1 MLPFILLNVLFKNTI
16 NCLDYIVSVIDEWMN
31 ECVWSI
37 GGMMLTGG
45 NGSTLRKTCPRPLR
59 PPQILL
65 GLTCEWTRP
74 SDRLVTNHLIHGT
87 AFCLYVTITL
97 LRNIPPIH
105 SFMHSV
111 VCPRIGPHPLP
122 KRVLHRVWSSASA
135 FIFQYPHV
143 SLRSSSSFL
152 HLLPFIL
159 VTSILP
165 CIFPPI
171 TCFRMQFL
179 CMMWPLQIASLLF
192 IVCRTFLSSLTPCNT
207 LLFFHMISPTAL
219 VHPSPAPHF
228 KTFELLSLH
237 CTHKYFSSTQD

>member
-1 MLPFILLNVLFKNTI
+1 MNERDGALVEWCRQGETEVLRGKPVPGHFVHHKSYLDWPVNEQGTVTGSWLTTWFIALPSVFMWLSLYSQISHPFI
-16 NCLDYIVSVIDEWMN
+16 
-31 ECVWSI
+31 
-37 GGMMLTGG
+37 
-45 NGSTLRKTCPRPLR
+45 R
-59 PPQILL
+59 
-65 GLTCEWTRP
+65 
-74 SDRLVTNHLIHGT
+74 
-87 AFCLYVTITL
+87 
-97 LRNIPPIH
+97 

-122 KRVLHRVWSSASA
+122 KRVLHRVWSSVSA

-152 HLLPFIL
+152 RLLPCIL

-179 CMMWPLQIASLLF
+179 CMMWPIQIASLLF
-192 IVCRTFLSSLTPCNT
+192 IVCRIFLSSLTPCNT
-207 LLFFHMISPTAL
+207 LSFFHMISPTAL

-237 CTHKYFSSTQD
+237 CTHKYSSSTQDYV